1 MLIHDNKSDIVIV
14 VLHEIYGVNNH
25 IVSTCKQL
33 SKYKVDVIAPNLL
46 NDKEPFNYEQEE
58 MAYSYFMNNIGF
70 ATATNQVKE
79 VLYHARNNYKE
90 VYVLGYSIGA
100 TLAWLCSE
108 TGLCDLII
116 GFYGSRIRSYLFI
129 EPKCPCL
136 LFFPTSEQSFNVDDL
151 ILDLSHVENVHIKKL
166 DGHHGFADPF
176 SRNYNK
182 QSSIKACAEIK
193 SFVKN
198 RESHLISTLQPQC

>member
-1 MLIHDNKSDIVIV
+1 MLMHCNNSDTAIV
-14 VLHEIYGVNNH
+14 VLHEIYGVNDH
-25 IVSTCKQL
+25 IVSACNRL
-33 SKYKVDVIAPNLL
+33 STYNIDVIAPNLL
-46 NDKEPFNYEQEE
+46 NDKEPFSYEQEE
-58 MAYSYFMNNIGF
+58 LAYSFFMDNIGF
-70 ATATNQVKE
+70 ASALNQVKE

-90 VYVLGYSIGA
+90 IYVFGYSIGA

-136 LFFPTSEQSFNVDDL
+136 LFFPTAEQSFNVDAL
-151 ILDLSHVENVHIKKL
+151 ISGLSHVENVYTKKL

-176 SRNYNK
+176 SQNYNK
-182 QSSIKACAEIK
+182 QSSSKACADIK
-193 SFVKN
+193 AFVKKQ
-198 RESHLISTLQPQC
+198 EMLSD